1 MRKFEKGQDKT
12 YGRVA
17 TVGFKSNKKFYY
29 KEFHGIKNNT
39 VRKKGDDE
47 RYKILDDFM
56 DGKIDRLVVFIH
68 LVGCEGWQLFQ
79 RVVKD
84 VSFYEGIYIIT
95 WEV

>member
-1 MRKFEKGQDKT
+1 MKKFERLQDET

-17 TVGFKSNKKFYY
+17 TVAFKSNDKFYH

-39 VRKKGDDE
+39 VRMKGDDE
-47 RYKILDDFM
+47 RFDILDDYM
-56 DGKIDRLVVFIH
+56 NKKIDRLVVKIH
-68 LVGCEGWQLFQ
+68 LVGCEGWRLFQ